1 LLIETTKRT
10 AVETSTSRRRR
21 RRRRRVVRV
30 VIRGGR
36 CDPKRR
42 RSVRVLLLIVLIES
56 TELIP
61 LRVVV
66 ITSTR
71 ILITRIIIRVSASPH
86 DAGFSLSL
94 YLYLSRLIVVTRL
107 KSLSSLLMMR
117 AFFARV
123 KVPKRKKTFQT
134 IPTGKS
140 LHFLKASSSSS
151 SSSKA

>member
-1 LLIETTKRT
+1 MLLLRLLIETTKRT
-10 AVETSTSRRRR
+10 AVETSTFRRRR

-36 CDPKRR
+36 RDPKRR

-66 ITSTR
+66 ITR
-71 ILITRIIIRVSASPH
+71 IVITRIVIRVSASPH

-94 YLYLSRLIVVTRL
+94 
-107 KSLSSLLMMR
+107 SLSLTSHHGD
-117 AFFARV
+117 AV
-123 KVPKRKKTFQT
+123 KVSLVAFDDARFLCARESEARETFQT
-134 IPTGKS
+134 IPTGKN
-140 LHFLKASSSSS
+140 LHLKASS
-151 SSSKA
+151 

>member
-1 LLIETTKRT
+1 MRLLIETTKRT

-42 RSVRVLLLIVLIES
+42 RSVRVLLVIVLIES

-66 ITSTR
+66 ITR
-71 ILITRIIIRVSASPH
+71 IVITRIVITRIVIRVSASPH
-86 DAGFSLSL
+86 DDGFSLSL
-94 YLYLSRLIVVTRL
+94 
-107 KSLSSLLMMR
+107 SLSLTSHHGDAIKVSLV
-117 AFFARV
+117 AFDDARFLCA
-123 KVPKRKKTFQT
+123 RESEARETFQT
-134 IPTGKS
+134 IPTGKN
-140 LHFLKASSSSS
+140 LHLI
-151 SSSKA
+151 

>member
-1 LLIETTKRT
+1 MRLLIETTKRT
-10 AVETSTSRRRR
+10 AVKTSTSRRRR

-42 RSVRVLLLIVLIES
+42 RSVRVMLVIVLIES

-66 ITSTR
+66 IR
-71 ILITRIIIRVSASPH
+71 IVITRIVITSIVIRSASPH
-86 DAGFSLSL
+86 DDGFSRCPSLSL
-94 YLYLSRLIVVTRL
+94 YLLCFMVTRL
-107 KSLSSLLMMR
+107 KSLSSLLMR

-123 KVPKRKKTFQT
+123 KVPRKRLFKT

-140 LHFLKASSSSS
+140 LHLKASSSSS
-151 SSSKA
+151 SKA

>member
-1 LLIETTKRT
+1 MRLLIETTKRT

-36 CDPKRR
+36 RDPKRR
-42 RSVRVLLLIVLIES
+42 RSVRVLLVIVLIEP

-66 ITSTR
+66 IR
-71 ILITRIIIRVSASPH
+71 IVITRIVITSIVIRSASPH
-86 DAGFSLSL
+86 DDGFSRFPSLSL
-94 YLYLSRLIVVTRL
+94 YLLCFMVTRL

-123 KVPKRKKTFQT
+123 KVPKRKRLFKTIISIIWRCQ
-134 IPTGKS
+134 K
-140 LHFLKASSSSS
+140 
-151 SSSKA
+151 